1 MIDIECRWHTGSLAF
16 GALIIAI
23 IQFIRIV
30 LAYMQ
35 KKLKGYGDN
44 SVAQFFLKCLGCC
57 FWCLEKIFK
66 YINKNAYILIAV
78 YGYHFCKACCRAF
91 NLLMRN
97 ILRVFVLNSIT
108 TFIFFMSQ
116 LLIIGITGLVAF
128 LVFDSIRES
137 EELNYYLIPVIL
149 LALFAFFIS
158 WAFFSV
164 YDMAVD
170 TLFLCFLEDLERNDG
185 SPEKPYYMAKGL
197 RNVLGKKN
205 KKPKGKDGDSTEVMK
220 EESM

>member
-170 TLFLCFLEDLERNDG
+170 TLFLCFCELIHVFIVDVFSSCVVIDHP
-185 SPEKPYYMAKGL
+185 S
-197 RNVLGKKN
+197 
-205 KKPKGKDGDSTEVMK
+205 
-220 EESM
+220 